1 MASSIRPEDRFDGK
15 EHFVVWKFRIMML
28 LEDNN
33 VSQFV
38 DRESK
43 QLDFDPHKT
52 TWIKGNR
59 KAIQIITDGVKNEI
73 VPMLMKHNTAFK
85 MMNALLM

>member
-15 EHFVVWKFRIMML
+15 EHFVAWKFRIMMV

-38 DRESK
+38 DSESK
-43 QLDFDPHKT
+43 QPDVDPHKSI
-52 TWIKGNR
+52 WIKGNR
-59 KAIQIITDGVKNEI
+59 KA
-73 VPMLMKHNTAFK
+73 M
-85 MMNALLM
+85 